1 MEELYEKYG
10 KGKVF
15 GIIYAILAA
24 LLIILI
30 ILMSYSYY
38 TVRYDGTRFRIREV
52 SDNRVVLADGSGNF
66 MIMNLT
72 SSSRR
77 GGTGEITYLDKVI
90 SFSARRQSGTQLTG
104 AFTFSDDSRL
114 RAEVALFENH
124 IIFLCDEPQET
135 EEEQAETDVVMRI
148 LQQARQTSIER
159 TDLQI
164 AEMRLIGNLL
174 SILQSDLTTGL
185 RVGIT
190 FVGLLFLLVGLAGA
204 MYPAEI
210 ERMRHRHIFKNVKEI
225 GITDFGLAMCKIGGI
240 ISIIMAFIFSL
251 FLLSIAS

>member
-1 MEELYEKYG
+1 MEELIEKHG

-24 LLIILI
+24 SLIIMVVLV
-30 ILMSYSYY
+30 SYSYY
-38 TVRYDGTRFRIREV
+38 TVRYDGTRFRLREV
-52 SDNRVVLADGSGNF
+52 SGDRVVLVDDSGNF

-104 AFTFSDDSRL
+104 TFTFSDDSRL
-114 RAEVALFENH
+114 RAEVALLENH

-135 EEEQAETDVVMRI
+135 EEEQAEPSVVLRI

-174 SILQSDLTTGL
+174 SYHQSDLTINL

-190 FVGLLFLLVGLAGA
+190 FLGLLFLLLGLAGV
-204 MYPAEI
+204 MYPTEMFRLRYI
-210 ERMRHRHIFKNVKEI
+210 LTVREVELSE
-225 GITDFGLAMCKIGGI
+225 FGLAVSKFGGI
-240 ISIIMAFIFSL
+240 ISIIMAFIFPLIL
-251 FLLSIAS
+251 FSIAT